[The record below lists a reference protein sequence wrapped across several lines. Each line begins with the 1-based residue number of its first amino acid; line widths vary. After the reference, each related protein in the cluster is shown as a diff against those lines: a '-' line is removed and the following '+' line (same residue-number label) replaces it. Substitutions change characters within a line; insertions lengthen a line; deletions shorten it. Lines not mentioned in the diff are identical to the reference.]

1 MIGLVL
7 VSHSRELARAALELA
22 VGLVPGLDVRVEL
35 AAGRSG
41 GGLGTDA
48 TEIAAAVG
56 RADDGDGILVLTDL
70 GSGIMSAETALEL
83 LDPGVAA
90 RVRLSPA
97 PLVEGLVGAYAAAGI
112 GKTLDDVAAEA
123 ETAIEA
129 KRVQLTT

>member
-35 AAGRSG
+35 AAGLSG

-70 GSGIMSAETALEL
+70 GSGIMS
-83 LDPGVAA
+83 PRAA
-90 RVRLSPA
+90 RPGRRGPSAPEPGTARRGPRRRLRGRRHRQDA
-97 PLVEGLVGAYAAAGI
+97 
-112 GKTLDDVAAEA
+112 
-123 ETAIEA
+123 
-129 KRVQLTT
+129 R

>member
-35 AAGRSG
+35 AAGLSG

-56 RADDGDGILVLTDL
+56 RADDGDGILVLADL

-97 PLVEGLVGAYAAAGI
+97 PLVEGLGI
-112 GKTLDDVAAEA
+112 GKTLDVVAAEA